1 MCPGLTHVGLRR
13 GNPVPCAG
21 RGPQGDIESA
31 RPQSRDRDRE
41 ACQQGR
47 PWERRL
53 PAGSPEQLRSSLLR
67 SREEASPSASCPAH
81 RAGCCRRHA
90 LPLALS
96 PFPRA
101 MLFVSEAS
109 SVIHVGRSTV
119 IFTRTPKYSQP
130 SRTGKSGLRGTQ
142 ARSRLRDL
150 ESLGLSPDAPRR
162 SRVTHRRRFFLAVY
176 LFLSPHLL
184 KYIFLCGPQGF
195 CFTFFCLFVLI
206 LGNHAGTLSEYLSTV

>member
-1 MCPGLTHVGLRR
+1 MCWEGTARGHRVCAAAERGQGQGGLPARAAVGA
-13 GNPVPCAG
+13 PAP
-21 RGPQGDIESA
+21 
-31 RPQSRDRDRE
+31 
-41 ACQQGR
+41 
-47 PWERRL
+47 RRL

-67 SREEASPSASCPAH
+67 SREEALPSASCPAH

-130 SRTGKSGLRGTQ
+130 SRTGKSGLGNT
-142 ARSRLRDL
+142 
-150 ESLGLSPDAPRR
+150 
-162 SRVTHRRRFFLAVY
+162 
-176 LFLSPHLL
+176 
-184 KYIFLCGPQGF
+184 GPEPPEGPGVPGAF
-195 CFTFFCLFVLI
+195 
-206 LGNHAGTLSEYLSTV
+206 AGCTT